1 MHTLTITVKTLFGFE
16 EILKEEIEALGFKDL
31 KVLNRAVQLTGSW
44 KDVYTLN
51 FRCRLAIS
59 VLVKVEE
66 FYVND
71 EDDLYKK
78 AKRIDWTSFFD
89 VDKTFA
95 VKGAVF
101 STLFNHTMYPFL
113 VVKDAIVD
121 AFRDKVGERP
131 NVNSK
136 SPQVMFDVYIK
147 EKQVVIS
154 LNTSGV
160 PLFQR
165 GYRQETGE
173 APMNEVLAAGLLKLS
188 KWDAKSTFID
198 PMCGSGTLVIE
209 AALLAADIPSMIER
223 QHYAFKNFK
232 SFDEKSWE
240 EVQAGVN
247 RRPVKL
253 DFPIIAS
260 DEDGVVLQKAKRNA
274 KAAPIGNMVSFDIKD
289 VKDIE
294 VSAEKGTLIC
304 NPPYGERI
312 GDHIEELYE
321 LLGDTFKQKL
331 PGFDC
336 WIVTSN
342 MDAVKHVGLKPD
354 KKYKVFNGSL
364 ECTFRKYSIF
374 EGSKKAKYIDLDDEA
389 KVDTKHA
396 LRREDKK
403 KSRIVSKPVN
413 LPERNW
419 EETELEQEQQNTQE
433 RQDTHDTQEQQQPYQ
448 PKTDSSRYNQP
459 KSKYLMRSNDEEE
472 SEEGTYDH
480 ESEHEHEHE
489 HEDEHEHER
498 EESVIEPDNTQD
510 IEEIP
515 DDSSRES
522 TTKGKIVRT
531 KSKLDS
537 LKRNRK

>member
-16 EILKEEIEALGFKDL
+16 EILKEEIEALGFKNL

-274 KAAPIGNMVSFDIKD
+274 KAAPIGNMVSFEIKD

-312 GDHIEELYE
+312 GEHIEELYE

-374 EGSKKAKYIDLDDEA
+374 EGSKKAKYMDLDDE
-389 KVDTKHA
+389 TKADEKHG
-396 LRREDKK
+396 LRREEKK
-403 KSRIVSKPVN
+403 KTRAVSKPVDS
-413 LPERNW
+413 PKEER
-419 EETELEQEQQNTQE
+419 ETVAYKRE
-433 RQDTHDTQEQQQPYQ
+433 RQEPQEEKQQPY
-448 PKTDSSRYNQP
+448 PSKTNSSRYNQP
-459 KSKYLMRSNDEEE
+459 KSKYLTRSNEEE
-472 SEEGTYDH
+472 EEQTYER
-480 ESEHEHEHE
+480 ESEHER
-489 HEDEHEHER
+489 EDAA
-498 EESVIEPDNTQD
+498 IEPESTQD
-510 IEEIP
+510 KEETP
-515 DDSSRES
+515 DESTRES
-522 TTKGKIVRT
+522 TKKVKIVKT